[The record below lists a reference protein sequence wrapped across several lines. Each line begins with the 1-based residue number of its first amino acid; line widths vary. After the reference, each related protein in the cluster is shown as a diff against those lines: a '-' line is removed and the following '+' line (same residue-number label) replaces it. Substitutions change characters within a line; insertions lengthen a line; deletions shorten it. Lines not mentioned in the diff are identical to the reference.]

1 MFLTI
6 ALGLLVFLISCSRSD
21 KEPKVT
27 IEKQKDGTLNYDNVT
42 ITYSN
47 GTKFTG
53 KTDEDLNYI
62 EGEIFYS
69 DSKQRY
75 IGSLSKDGLP
85 DGYGKMFFE
94 DGAVFDGNWINGQFR
109 GRGKKIFAD
118 GSSVEGNFVSDEA
131 VFGNDSHIIWA
142 NGASY
147 YGSTDENGVFN
158 GNGKYIFSDGTSYE
172 GAFVDNRR
180 SGFGVTDYNGSKYV
194 GTYQGDLRT
203 GKGDFKFY
211 NGYEY
216 KGNFQQGTFCGIGY
230 LLAQEKENII
240 YASND
245 WNGADPKKGKIIT
258 ENGDVWEGNIE
269 NSKPV
274 AGTGIWTTQEERLA
288 KLKEKGN
295 YCQLISYTLN
305 EKEVVVA
312 SVYTPDEVDQIIH
325 SVNYLR
331 DFDNFY
337 KAHRETFDKVIRG
350 MQVVTGVL
358 AVAPTPIAPF
368 AAAANVALATLNISL
383 KTMDASFDVYD
394 ALRSGN
400 DSILKD
406 IALEYGKDIAGDAIA
421 LLFMGTAIDK
431 GLTGQGAET
440 FKAAGLELAKKLQGL
455 GLNAN
460 VAESL
465 MTGLFAMSSLTSSY
479 ANEFF
484 EENPSL
490 GSVYSLLQMI
500 VPIDGMSDEEL
511 RGQASQIFDS
521 AA

>member
-1 MFLTI
+1 MAIFL
-6 ALGLLVFLISCSRSD
+6 ASCSNSK
-21 KEPKVT
+21 KEPKIT
-27 IEKQKDGTLNYDNVT
+27 IEKQEDGTLNYENVT
-42 ITYSN
+42 ITYSD
-47 GTKFTG
+47 GTTFKG

-62 EGEIFYS
+62 EGEFFYS

-75 IGSLSKDGLP
+75 IGSLNKEGQP
-85 DGYGKMFFE
+85 EGYGKMFFE

-109 GRGKKIFAD
+109 GQGKKLFAD

-131 VFGNDSHIIWA
+131 VCGNDSHIIWA

-147 YGSTDENGVFN
+147 CGTTDENGVFN

-180 SGFGVTDYNGSKYV
+180 SGFGVTDYKGSTYI

-216 KGNFQQGTFCGIGY
+216 KGNFQQGTFCGTGY
-230 LLAQEKENII
+230 LLAQEKEKII

-258 ENGDVWEGNIE
+258 ENGDIWEGGIE
-269 NSKPV
+269 NSKPI

-288 KLKEKGN
+288 RLKQKGNHCQLVSYTFKEKE
-295 YCQLISYTLN
+295 II
-305 EKEVVVA
+305 VA
-312 SVYTPDEVDQIIH
+312 SVYTPDEVNQIIH
-325 SVNYLR
+325 SANYLR

-337 KAHRETFDKVIRG
+337 KAHKETIEKVIRG
-350 MQVVTGVL
+350 MQVVTGIL

-368 AAAANVALATLNISL
+368 AAAANVALSALNISL

-394 ALRSGN
+394 ALKSGN
-400 DSILKD
+400 DSILKN
-406 IALEYGKDIAGDAIA
+406 IALEYGKDIAADTIS

-431 GLTGQGAET
+431 GLTGQGAKT
-440 FKAAGLELAKKLQGL
+440 FQTAGKELAARLQNL
-455 GLNAN
+455 GLNPT
-460 VAESL
+460 VAENL
-465 MTGLFAMSSLTSSY
+465 MSGLFAMSSLTSSY

-490 GSVYSLLQMI
+490 GSLYSLLQMI
-500 VPIDGMSDEEL
+500 VPIDGRSDEEL
-511 RGQASQIFDS
+511 RAQASQIFDS